1 MEQNSHMLA
10 KSNEKDRQRSK
21 SATNKFRIFRVNSE
35 APSKPDKEGQKEPKS
50 QQKQQNILSK

>member
-35 APSKPDKEGQKEPKS
+35 APSNPDKEGQKDPKS
-50 QQKQQNILSK
+50 QQKIL